1 MKLIKYK
8 VVTGKIKLLTGLHIG
23 GSSDIIEIGG
33 MDNPVIKHPITNE
46 PYIPGSSLK
55 GKIRSL
61 IELVNGKVNQN
72 GEVHKCADIN
82 CPVCRV
88 FGSPPDRDTEA
99 AVLRRGPTR
108 AIFRD
113 SFIDERYREK
123 MSKEG
128 LTIYDI
134 VEEKTENAL
143 NRITAKA
150 TPRKLER
157 VVPGVEFSFELIYRV
172 FDTEDGGKKDEE
184 LFNEVIIRGLRL
196 LELDCLGGYGS
207 RGSGKVKFEDL
218 QVRDYKPEELKIEI
232 EAS

>member
-1 MKLIKYK
+1 MKLVKYK

-61 IELVNGKVNQN
+61 IELAYGKVGGN
-72 GEVHKCADIN
+72 GEVHKCSDVN

-88 FGSPPDRDTEA
+88 FGSSPDKGSEEST
-99 AVLRRGPTR
+99 LKRGPTR
-108 AIFRD
+108 VIFRD
-113 SFIDERYREK
+113 AFIDEEYKKEMEK
-123 MSKEG
+123 KG
-128 LTIYDI
+128 LTVYDI
-134 VEEKTENAL
+134 IEEKTENAL

-157 VVPGVEFSFELIYRV
+157 VIPGVEFRFELIYRV
-172 FDTEDGGKKDEE
+172 FDTEDGSKTDEK
-184 LFNEVIIRGLRL
+184 LFEEVILRGLKL

-207 RGSGKVKFEDL
+207 RGSGKVKFENIEIK
-218 QVRDYKPEELKIEI
+218 DYEPESLKIEV
-232 EAS
+232 EES